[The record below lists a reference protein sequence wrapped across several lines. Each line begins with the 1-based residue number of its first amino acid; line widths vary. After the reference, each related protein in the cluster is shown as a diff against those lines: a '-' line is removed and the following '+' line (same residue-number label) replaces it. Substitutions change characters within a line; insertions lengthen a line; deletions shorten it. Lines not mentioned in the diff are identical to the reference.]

1 MDGLIVVNKPA
12 GITSHD
18 VVNKIR
24 RIFNTKQVGHLGTL
38 DPLATGVLV
47 VALNKATKLV
57 PYLENVTKEYVVE
70 ATIGLESDTFDSL
83 GVITKSVKPTNI
95 TEEIIDKT
103 LESFLGVSEQ
113 TPPIYSAIKVKG
125 KKLYEYARN
134 NKEVE
139 IPKRTIEI
147 FEIKRTTPLIE
158 DGDTIKF
165 SFKVVVSK
173 GTYIRSLVYDFGQ
186 KLGVPAL
193 MSALER
199 TRNGVFSISSSSTIS
214 DIEEGNYQIISML
227 DALSDY
233 KVIDNDEC
241 YQKAKNGMKISPKV
255 VKEILNDMPSLI
267 VIKHEDKLIGI
278 YQLDKEI
285 NGYVAGRI
293 WNY

>member
-158 DGDTIKF
+158 DGDTIN
-165 SFKVVVSK
+165 V
-173 GTYIRSLVYDFGQ
+173 
-186 KLGVPAL
+186 
-193 MSALER
+193 
-199 TRNGVFSISSSSTIS
+199 
-214 DIEEGNYQIISML
+214 
-227 DALSDY
+227 DA
-233 KVIDNDEC
+233 ND
-241 YQKAKNGMKISPKV
+241 G
-255 VKEILNDMPSLI
+255 SLI
-267 VIKHEDKLIGI
+267 FSYEKSAKTEN
-278 YQLDKEI
+278 KELSKS
-285 NGYVAGRI
+285 
-293 WNY
+293 